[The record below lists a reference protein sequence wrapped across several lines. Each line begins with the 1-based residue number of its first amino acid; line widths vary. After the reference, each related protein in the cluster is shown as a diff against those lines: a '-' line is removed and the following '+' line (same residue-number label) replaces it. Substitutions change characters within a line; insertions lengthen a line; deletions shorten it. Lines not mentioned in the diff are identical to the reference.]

1 MCRDRTHLLGVRG
14 REPRAE
20 VWDQLALDERRLVGD
35 HAGVGRAHGEP
46 AGERGDH
53 TCPLRRRN
61 GGAFLPADG
70 KGVVRLV
77 HRAHVRERDALVV
90 VQVGHDVGDVIGEG
104 GLAPGFQRAAA
115 RPAVGG
121 PEARWTHDE
130 ADQNRNAP
138 LVRLTEEQQIV
149 GPPRPVVHAGPDREG
164 LGRARR
170 VGDAFAAATELVAEH
185 AEVKTRA
192 GEQ

>member
-53 TCPLRRRN
+53 TCALRRRN

-90 VQVGHDVGDVIGEG
+90 VQVGHDVGDVVGEG

-121 PEARWTHDE
+121 PETRRTQDE
-130 ADQNRNAP
+130 ADQNRNAA
-138 LVRLTEEQQIV
+138 LVRLTEEQKIV
-149 GPPRPVVHAGPDREG
+149 GPSRPVVHAGPDREG

-170 VGDAFAAATELVAEH
+170 VGDAFAAAAELVAEH